1 MVGFVNWI
9 FVEVVSTETVF
20 GFSIR
25 IHLRESTYGNKKKRE
40 TSPVGENSMYTNRVI
55 TNAQSVQQTLSHL
68 YDEDDFQ
75 CPDGRKQPRPL
86 VVGRPD
92 YRNSTW
98 GKIRNEKAD

>member
-75 CPDGRKQPRPL
+75 PRPL

-98 GKIRNEKAD
+98 GKVRTKKLTN